1 MRTVNGHSVYIPPF
15 FFILLAFFILS
26 FPHALYAEDSE
37 GHINTDIEMIE
48 GNDRL
53 TLSIHDADIR
63 SVLKAL
69 SVKKKLNI
77 VTGQDVAGKISINI
91 YDLPLKEVLDAVIT
105 LNGFNYVRKGDII
118 FVSRAGVNP
127 EGDLPGAEVMTF
139 KLNYVNL
146 DEVEKVVGKLVS
158 QSAKITLYRPE
169 KTLIVEDAPQ
179 NLDRVRKI
187 LQTLDV
193 PPKQV
198 LIETSIMEI
207 RLNDDTSLGINWRDA
222 FKGFIGSSGNIITDG
237 FTGAT
242 QGLFFDVVNDD
253 FNLFLEA
260 LQNRTEV
267 NTLATPRLLAL
278 DNKQAKI
285 IIGGKLG
292 YFVTTV
298 SDGAVLQSVQFLET
312 GTQLVLTPHINDD
325 GRVIMDIHP
334 EVSDATI
341 INGLPTE
348 TTTEVTTSLIAPD
361 GGTIFIGGLI
371 RDRKEDIRERVPG
384 LGSIP
389 VIGALFGR
397 TSNIT
402 VRTEIIVLITPH
414 IISAANKDILEK
426 DAQKV
431 DDVENTL
438 QKERSLR
445 ELVPGI

>member
-1 MRTVNGHSVYIPPF
+1 MRIVNGYLVYIPPF
-15 FFILLAFFILS
+15 FFMLLAFCILS
-26 FPHALYAEDSE
+26 FPHSLYAEDSE
-37 GHINTDIEMIE
+37 GHINKDIELIE

-77 VTGQDVAGKISINI
+77 VTGQDVVGKISINL

-105 LNGFNYVRKGDII
+105 LNGFSYIRKDNII
-118 FVSRAGVNP
+118 FVSRAGANP
-127 EGDLPGAEVMTF
+127 ERNLPGAEVVTF
-139 KLNYVNL
+139 KLNYVDL
-146 DEVEKVVGKLVS
+146 DEVEKVIGKLVS
-158 QSAKITLYRPE
+158 QSAKITVYKPE
-169 KTLIVEDAPQ
+169 KTLIVEDTPQ
-179 NLDRVRKI
+179 NLDRVRNI
-187 LQTLDV
+187 LETLDV

-207 RLNDDTSLGINWRDA
+207 RLNDDTSLGINWKDA
-222 FKGFIGSSGNIITDG
+222 FKGFLSSSGNILTDG

-267 NTLATPRLLAL
+267 NTIATPRLLAL
-278 DNKQAKI
+278 DNKEAKI

-292 YFVTTV
+292 YFVTTAV
-298 SDGAVLQSVQFLET
+298 DSTVLQSVQFLET
-312 GTQLVLTPHINDD
+312 GTQLVLTPHISDD
-325 GRVIMDIHP
+325 GRVIMEIHP

-371 RDRKEDIRERVPG
+371 RDRKEDVRERVPG

-389 VIGALFGR
+389 VIGALFGK

-414 IISAANKDILEK
+414 IISVANKDILEK
-426 DAQKV
+426 DTQKV
-431 DDVENTL
+431 NEVEENL
-438 QKERSLR
+438 KKERSLK
-445 ELVPGI
+445 ELAP